1 MKSKHLSQSDIDAL
15 LAQPLVA
22 KVATHGR
29 GGEMRITPVWF
40 KQDGADLLMNTLKQ
54 TDLARNL
61 ARDPQCSVLVD
72 TTDAPNVMALHYWGT
87 AQLEHGADVAGIA
100 SIIERYVGGPE
111 QGRAFAQRNLSMGP
125 VVYIRFTPQREVS
138 WDLRAS

>member
-1 MKSKHLSQSDIDAL
+1 MKSKHLSQPDIDSL

-29 GGEMRITPVWF
+29 NGEMRITPVWF
-40 KQDGADLLMNTLKQ
+40 KQDGAGLLMNTLEK

-61 ARDPQCSVLVD
+61 VRDPQCSVLID
-72 TTDAPNVMALHYWGT
+72 TTDAPSVMALHYWGT
-87 AQLEHGADVAGIA
+87 AQVEGGADASGIA

-125 VVYIRFTPQREVS
+125 VVYVRFTPQREVS
-138 WDLRAS
+138 WDLRPS